1 MLGLGNWVD
10 NGKFSVIN
18 YPVSTFSMYLLPS
31 ISPFFFFVL
40 VDSLQSWPDLSA
52 SC

>member
-10 NGKFSVIN
+10 NGKFSVVN

-31 ISPFFFFVL
+31 TFTLFFFVL
-40 VDSLQSWPDLSA
+40 VDSLQS
-52 SC
+52 